1 MSVVTALPQQ
11 QRGRPF
17 TRADL
22 ESMPDDGRRYEL
34 VDGCLLV
41 TPAPGHLHQRA
52 VGELFVLLRAAAP
65 QDVEVLTGPFAVV
78 PADDTEL
85 QPDVLVGRRAGFTAK
100 DLPEAPLLAVEI
112 LSRSTRSFDLGA
124 KRERYERAGTLA
136 YWVFDPEAVR
146 LRAWDLRAGAYVEVA
161 DVSGDEAYAATVPFA
176 VTVIPAALV

>member
-1 MSVVTALPQQ
+1 MTTVTALPQQ

-41 TPAPGHLHQRA
+41 TPAPSPPHQTA
-52 VGELFVLLRAAAP
+52 VLELAVLLRGVTPPDAQVFVAP
-65 QDVEVLTGPFAVV
+65 LAVV
-78 PADDTEL
+78 PAGDTEL
-85 QPDVLVGRRAGFTAK
+85 QPDVLVARRRELTAK
-100 DLPEAPLLAVEI
+100 ELAGSPLLAVEV
-112 LSRSTRSFDLGA
+112 LSRHTRSFDLGA

-136 YWVFDPEAVR
+136 YWVFDPQAVR
-146 LRAWDLRAGAYVEVA
+146 LRAWDLRAGAYAEVA